1 MQISHEFSPRS
12 VGVNVAA
19 IAHQRALRGWTCG
32 ELAERAGV
40 SPQTLSNVNRTGRCS
55 PAVLRKLA
63 KAFAKVDPLEG
74 VDALLAA
81 A

>member
-1 MQISHEFSPRS
+1 MQISPQGSARS
-12 VGVNVAA
+12 IRVDIDA

-40 SPQTLSNVNRTGRCS
+40 SPQTLSNVNRSGRCS

-63 KAFAKVDPLEG
+63 RAFAKADPLEG
-74 VDALLAA
+74 AEALLAA
-81 A
+81 